1 MTSDAS
7 TEAARPTRG
16 GLVGWLARLGMAAQ
30 VLVVAALAVGGVPM
44 FGRMIAGAVEEQ
56 LLASDGART
65 QAMVVDHGPH
75 ELTVAFQPPEGQRV
89 RAVIGLLEDERL
101 DSFPVERMVGV
112 VYDPDH
118 PGTADLDLHVLGIGA
133 LVDRAVTVVTG
144 LGFLAFSLFLI
155 GLGIQEARAALT
167 ARRRRAAG
175 PNL

>member
-1 MTSDAS
+1 
-7 TEAARPTRG
+7 
-16 GLVGWLARLGMAAQ
+16 
-30 VLVVAALAVGGVPM
+30 
-44 FGRMIAGAVEEQ
+44 
-56 LLASDGART
+56 
-65 QAMVVDHGPH
+65 
-75 ELTVAFQPPEGQRV
+75 
-89 RAVIGLLEDERL
+89 VIGLLEDERL

-118 PGTADLDLHVLGIGA
+118 PGTVDLDLHVLGIGA
-133 LVDRAVTVVTG
+133 LVDRAVTVVMG